1 MTHPTQGDLAPASDF
16 VEPVPPAAGH
26 SGGVDD
32 RPTAQ
37 LPVITE
43 NYEPASSFEPAG
55 EPRWDETQLIET
67 GWHQPPSTEPWH
79 AQHELAGE
87 WQTQPPEHLSFEHSP
102 PAEVQ
107 PGVQSRPPAGRPPWE
122 TPLLPLES
130 EQPRPRRAKIWVSL
144 ALVVTVLLCAG
155 GATSAFVLLRDAGSG
170 TGATDPASAV
180 NRFLTAVYT
189 QQDATAAAELV
200 CRASRDKSKLSAR
213 VAQIKS
219 YAARYDGP
227 SFRWSDPA
235 VSGQTSERATVAVRL
250 TMSTDDEKQAQQDL
264 AFTVVD
270 KTGWQVCD
278 ITG

>member
-1 MTHPTQGDLAPASDF
+1 MTHPTHGDLAPATDF
-16 VEPVPPAAGH
+16 IEPVPPAAGH
-26 SGGVDD
+26 PADD
-32 RPTAQ
+32 RPTAP

-43 NYEPASSFEPAG
+43 NYQPAG
-55 EPRWDETQLIET
+55 PAAGPRWDETQLIET

-107 PGVQSRPPAGRPPWE
+107 PGVQSRPPTGRPPWE

-130 EQPRPRRAKIWVSL
+130 ESPRPRRAKIWVSL

-155 GATSAFVLLRDAGSG
+155 GATSAYVLLRDAGSG
-170 TGATDPASAV
+170 TGAADPVSAV

-189 QQDATAAAELV
+189 QQDATAAADLV
-200 CRASRDKSKLSAR
+200 CRASRDKGKLSDR

-219 YAARYDGP
+219 YAAKYDGA

-264 AFTVVD
+264 TFTVVD